1 MVRKLLKVFTH
12 FDRRARLHALGLIV
26 FMLVVA
32 VLEMIGIGL
41 LFPFFEALSAP
52 EKIETSRHLKAVH
65 TFVNPESRTEF
76 LIVLGS
82 GLFVFYAA
90 KNVLTVALYYLQ
102 GRFVFYKEAQFAKR
116 LLSTYLRRPYA
127 FHLQRNSSL
136 LMHTVA
142 VSVSQVF
149 QLGVMP
155 CLNVIMEAMVV
166 IGVFVAV
173 LYISPAAALTAA
185 VALALPLIVFYVSLR
200 KHLARYGQNI
210 ERFGAASKLWINQ
223 SLGAIKEAKIL
234 GREDFFE
241 AAFGEARFGEARYRN
256 LSTLAI
262 TLPRP
267 LIETVTIGGLVVVM
281 AVSLGESADLAG
293 ILPLLAVFGVAAF
306 RLMPSLNRL
315 AANFARIRVG
325 EAAIDAVLSDL
336 ADAPDAPVAA
346 RHDEPAADAI
356 GRIDL
361 ERVSYRYPT
370 GSGAA
375 VQDITL
381 SIERGEAVAF
391 VGPSGAGKTTLAD
404 LILGLF
410 TPDTGRILVDGRN
423 LSDDAR
429 GWQRHLG
436 YVPQQIYLFDDT
448 LRRNIALGLDD
459 HQIDESRVLQA
470 VRLAALD
477 EFVRE
482 LRAGL
487 DTVVGENGVRVS
499 GGQRQRIGIARALYT
514 DPYVLVLD
522 EATSSLDRETEQAIM
537 RAIES
542 LRGRKTLIIIAHRLS
557 TVCGCDRLFFLKKGR
572 LADSGTFDE
581 LSRRNADFR
590 RLPELDHL
598 VEPRSESG
606 VETA

>member
-1 MVRKLLKVFTH
+1 MTTHALVDLNESDQERDVRRSVELIQRRGGRITTRELCQS
-12 FDRRARLHALGLIV
+12 DRRFRGSPLHI
-26 FMLVVA
+26 
-32 VLEMIGIGL
+32 
-41 LFPFFEALSAP
+41 
-52 EKIETSRHLKAVH
+52 
-65 TFVNPESRTEF
+65 
-76 LIVLGS
+76 S
-82 GLFVFYAA
+82 GHGADGGGRAGPAA
-90 KNVLTVALYYLQ
+90 D
-102 GRFVFYKEAQFAKR
+102 R
-116 LLSTYLRRPYA
+116 LLRIAAETFGPLWAEHREVRRRI
-127 FHLQRNSSL
+127 Q
-136 LMHTVA
+136 
-142 VSVSQVF
+142 
-149 QLGVMP
+149 
-155 CLNVIMEAMVV
+155 
-166 IGVFVAV
+166 
-173 LYISPAAALTAA
+173 ALD
-185 VALALPLIVFYVSLR
+185 
-200 KHLARYGQNI
+200 
-210 ERFGAASKLWINQ
+210 Q
-223 SLGAIKEAKIL
+223 SEP
-234 GREDFFE
+234 GRHQGSEDPRQGGFFE

-293 ILPLLAVFGVAAF
+293 VLPLLAVFGVAAF